1 MDFANF
7 LQEKVTILQQKII
20 LQQIN
25 WFFLPYKTATQTCKI
40 IIVKEGYMPY
50 LVVKI
55 RFISSIHPSKT
66 IIELFSERTSNSVF
80 IFPSRCVS
88 LLSIHCNFLEA
99 MVIS

>member
-7 LQEKVTILQQKII
+7 LQEKVTILQQK
-20 LQQIN
+20 LFCSKLTG
-25 WFFLPYKTATQTCKI
+25 FFLPYKTATQTCKI
-40 IIVKEGYMPY
+40 VIVKEGYMPY

-55 RFISSIHPSKT
+55 RFISFTHAGKA
-66 IIELFSERTSNSVF
+66 IIGLFSERTSNSVF
-80 IFPSRCVS
+80 NFPSRCVS